1 MILLC
6 RILRTVGRWL
16 GRGSSLPGEIVLKLD
31 PTILQRV
38 TLPKYIVAVTGSNG
52 KTSTVE
58 MIAKILTDAG
68 MKVAYNREGSNQIQG
83 VTTLILSNCNL
94 KGQVQA
100 DVLLIESDE
109 RYARFTFRH
118 FSPTHFVITNLYRDQ
133 MTRNGHPEWI
143 YDIIDQS
150 VQLMGENT
158 NFLLNADD
166 PLVSRFGQGKQKV
179 TWFGVGETPDSHR
192 PYDSLY
198 DDGAH
203 CPVCKGKMVYNFRH
217 FAAMGD
223 YRCLACGY
231 HREKPQFEATDLQ
244 LSRGYLTI
252 NGQTTIHL
260 ALKSMYNVYNV
271 LAAFTVASLLGVQ
284 PDAISDSISDYVL
297 TNGRVVSF
305 HMGEHQGLLLTSK
318 HENSTSYNQSI
329 QLATAPE
336 RDCTILVIVQ
346 AISRK
351 YFTSDTSWL
360 WDIDFEKLNVPCV
373 KKILLAGT
381 YCWDLA
387 ARFDY
392 TGIAP
397 DKIVADPSIDQ
408 AMETMRREGV
418 GDLYVI
424 TCLSDK
430 DKFLTRLR
438 KEELE

>member
-38 TLPKYIVAVTGSNG
+38 TMPKYIVAVTGSNG
-52 KTSTVE
+52 KTSTVG
-58 MIAKILTDAG
+58 MIAKVLTDAG

-83 VTTLILSNCNL
+83 VATLVLSHCNL

-118 FSPTHFVITNLYRDQ
+118 FSPTHFVITNLCRDQ

-143 YDIIDQS
+143 YDIINQS
-150 VQLMGENT
+150 VALMGEGT
-158 NFLLNADD
+158 NFVLNADD
-166 PLVSRFGQGKQKV
+166 PLVSRFGQGKAHV
-179 TWFGVGETPDSHR
+179 TWFGVGEIPESHQ
-192 PYDSLY
+192 PYHGLY
-198 DDGAH
+198 DDGAR
-203 CPVCKGKMVYNFRH
+203 CPLCKGRMVYHFRH
-217 FAAMGD
+217 YGNMGD
-223 YRCLACGY
+223 YVCQSCGY
-231 HREKPQFEATDLQ
+231 RRAKPQFEVTDLQ
-244 LSRGYLTI
+244 LSRGFLTI
-252 NGQTTIHL
+252 NNTATIHL

-271 LAAFTVASLLGVQ
+271 LAAFAVGSLLGVSEQ
-284 PDAISDSISDYVL
+284 SISDSVSDYVL

-305 HMGEHQGLLLTSK
+305 HMGERHGLLLTSK

-329 QLATAPE
+329 QMVTAPG
-336 RDCTILVIVQ
+336 RDCTVMIIVQ

-360 WDIDFEKLNVPCV
+360 WDIDFENLNVPCV

-392 TGIAP
+392 TGIDP
-397 DKIVADPSIDQ
+397 QRIVADPSIQQ

-430 DKFLTRLR
+430 DKFLTRLG
-438 KEELE
+438 KEEVE